1 MHWYVNFHDPVPPAG
16 RVPTPFEWAGGLPGL
31 TRMSRLLYEKHVP
44 ADPQLA
50 VLCADMPAGQ
60 AQRLAGW
67 LAAALGGPE
76 PDGEAGDLR
85 LVMTGSADAQLDE
98 AQRARWVAL
107 SAAAADDAVLPAD
120 PQFRSVL
127 GACLEWASRTAL
139 AQARAQAAGG
149 QAGRAQQPRW
159 DWGPGGPPDVPS
171 ADAETAA
178 EAAPDLPGPG
188 EPVGFAAHIKPLF
201 RERDRQSMS
210 FAFDL
215 WSYDDVRACAA
226 GIARRVADGT
236 MPCDGAWPAAWS
248 EVFQRWIDTGQ
259 QP

>member
-1 MHWYVNFHDPVPPAG
+1 MYYAIVF
-16 RVPTPFEWAGGLPGL
+16 LP
-31 TRMSRLLYEKHVP
+31 LLG
-44 ADPQLA
+44 AIIAALIA
-50 VLCADMPAGQ
+50 
-60 AQRLAGW
+60 LAG
-67 LAAALGGPE
+67 A
-76 PDGEAGDLR
+76 
-85 LVMTGSADAQLDE
+85 
-98 AQRARWVAL
+98 RARY
-107 SAAAADDAVLPAD
+107 
-120 PQFRSVL
+120 
-127 GACLEWASRTAL
+127 
-139 AQARAQAAGG
+139 
-149 QAGRAQQPRW
+149 
-159 DWGPGGPPDVPS
+159 PGGPPDVPS